1 LKTAVLLKRPR
12 IAGGRGGRMA
22 RQTIL
27 KRMSWTPTDIVTK
40 KWIFEQTE
48 KKRKKEKGNEN
59 EKI

>member
-1 LKTAVLLKRPR
+1 
-12 IAGGRGGRMA
+12 MA

-27 KRMSWTPTDIVTK
+27 KQMSWKLTDIVTK
-40 KWIFEQTE
+40 KWIFDQTE